1 MFPTL
6 FVEMTRV
13 FTIRKN
19 SKFKKKKLFS
29 ENLFIFSILHRG
41 TLGRRKSTFE
51 KTQVRIERISFPNV
65 PLFSCFFSHFFLQY
79 ISYFLI
85 LIGRQLLVVYPTKSE
100 HVYTFDGTLSEH
112 LIGRIIIK

>member
-13 FTIRKN
+13 FTMRKN
-19 SKFKKKKLFS
+19 SKCKKKLFS

-65 PLFSCFFSHFFLQY
+65 PLCSCFFFSFFSA
-79 ISYFLI
+79 IHIVFFDFNWKTI
-85 LIGRQLLVVYPTKSE
+85 TCIHPTKSE

-112 LIGRIIIK
+112 AKGQVIVK